1 MTVVVAAKPWGVT
14 TLVRLHGAC
23 HAKPGWRRLWREFRR
38 RQGDWAVDEYFS
50 GRVAERAV
58 LDGLLRDAAAGH
70 GRLGVVVGPGCIGK
84 TALIRQFL
92 DGTQPRIRW
101 VCADEDEAAL
111 PGGLLEQF
119 GLAVE
124 GTGTDPL
131 RAGAALLVT
140 LRQWARNGG
149 APGVIV
155 VDNAQWGDQLSLRAL
170 SYALR
175 RLRDAPL
182 LSLIAV
188 RDDEFGRLPE
198 GLVRLMN
205 DLGTRLEIS
214 GLDTTEIKA
223 LAERIGIGPV
233 PSRAARRLLEHT
245 GGVPQYVR
253 EVLHAVPRE
262 SLRTALCAPDVLLP
276 APKSLE
282 ARMLTALAGCAGP
295 ARRLVAAA
303 AVLGTRCRLADAAE
317 LASLADPL
325 PALQEAASAGL
336 LAEVPAVDGRCCE
349 FPNASIHAAVY
360 ECVGVPE
367 RAALHRQA
375 ARRGSGA
382 QALAHRAAACGGTD
396 AALARDLAAQA
407 RGELA
412 AGRPA
417 SARDLYLAAARVAER
432 GADRDRLL
440 QAAVGLLIDLGETAG
455 AGALAAGITATA
467 LSAARSLLLGR
478 LATAACDPGGARRWL
493 ADPRLA
499 ATWRSGNRA
508 ADRVGSNVVGADA
521 ERADGKD
528 DAAVAAGEFA
538 LLLVAR
544 HQTPEAAAWARR
556 AMAHA
561 WSDVTRAWARVIA
574 AECQA
579 RAGWP
584 DEALASLR
592 AELSRA
598 APDDPGGLLLRAG
611 LGTILFWCDELPA
624 AARHLAAADVADHA
638 ARAPGVPGTAAV
650 PGAAPVPDQALRQLM
665 SAGVR
670 RALADYRAGAW
681 DEAADRAE
689 RLATLATDLDQDSLL
704 ASAHAAAVYPAA
716 ARGLWAAARAHAEA
730 ATSHVVPGDR
740 DQLLEVV
747 NARTALAFATDD
759 PEAVLAAARPVALDL
774 AGYAGGEPALLGF
787 WPLYA
792 YALARVGRV
801 AEAADA
807 LAPFAEL
814 AGARGRRSAIAAVAR
829 VQGFIHAATR
839 RPAAARHAYQ
849 LALANLDDLGMPHE
863 EALTRLDLG
872 RFLRHQGHRRAAQ
885 RELYAARAVFARL
898 GAVPFVI
905 RCDAE
910 LGFDVPTVPAALAA
924 PAAPSVL
931 AISAAPG
938 VRAGPGAPAWP
949 VPLTAR
955 QLAVARAVAA
965 GKSNQQ
971 VARDLYITVKT
982 VEYHVS
988 QIFARL
994 GIDARADIAAAL
1006 PVP

>member
-1 MTVVVAAKPWGVT
+1 
-14 TLVRLHGAC
+14 
-23 HAKPGWRRLWREFRR
+23 
-38 RQGDWAVDEYFS
+38 VDEYFA

-58 LDGLLRDAAAGH
+58 LDGLLRDAAAGQ
-70 GRLGVVVGPGCIGK
+70 GRLGVVAGPGCIGK
-84 TALIRQFL
+84 TALLRQFL
-92 DGTQPRIRW
+92 DDERARVRW
-101 VCADEDEAAL
+101 VCADEDETAL

-119 GLAVE
+119 GLAVQE
-124 GTGTDPL
+124 AGTDPL
-131 RAGAALLVT
+131 RAGAALLMK
-140 LRQWARNGG
+140 LGQWARNDDYPGTT
-149 APGVIV
+149 GVIV
-155 VDNAQWGDQLSLRAL
+155 VDDAQWGDQLSLRAL

-182 LSLIAV
+182 LTLVAV
-188 RDDEFGRLPE
+188 RDDEVGRLPE

-205 DLGTRLEIS
+205 DLGTRLDIA
-214 GLDTTEIKA
+214 GLDPPEIKT
-223 LAERIGIGPV
+223 LAERIGIGPL

-245 GGVPQYVR
+245 GGVPQYVK
-253 EVLHAVPRE
+253 EVLQAVPRE

-282 ARMLTALAGCAGP
+282 ARMLTALAGCAEP
-295 ARRLVAAA
+295 TRRLVAAA

-336 LAEVPAVDGRCCE
+336 LAEVAAVEGRCCE
-349 FPNASIHAAVY
+349 FPNASVRAAVY
-360 ECVGVPE
+360 GCVGVAE

-375 ARRGSGA
+375 ARRSSGA

-407 RGELA
+407 RGEQA

-417 SARDLYLAAARVAER
+417 LASDLYLAAARVAVR
-432 GADRDRLL
+432 GADRDRML

-455 AGALAAGITATA
+455 AGSLAPDIAATA
-467 LSAARSLLLGR
+467 PSAARSLLLGR
-478 LATAACDPGGARRWL
+478 LATAARDPGGARRWL

-499 ATWRSGNRA
+499 ATWRSGNEAPGRA
-508 ADRVGSNVVGADA
+508 GSSVPFSDGA
-521 ERADGKD
+521 D

-538 LLLVAR
+538 LLLRAR
-544 HQTPEAAAWARR
+544 HRTTEAATWARR

-561 WSDVTRAWARVIA
+561 GSDVTRAWVRGIA

-579 RAGWP
+579 RAGQP
-584 DEALASLR
+584 DAALASLR
-592 AELSRA
+592 EEIGRT
-598 APDDPGGLLLRAG
+598 APDGPDGLLLRAG

-624 AARHLAAADVADHA
+624 AVRYLAAADVADRGA
-638 ARAPGVPGTAAV
+638 LVPGAAAV
-650 PGAAPVPDQALRQLM
+650 PGAAPAPDRVLRHLM
-665 SAGVR
+665 AAGVR

-689 RLATLATDLDQDSLL
+689 RLVALATDLDQDSLL

-716 ARGLWAAARAHAEA
+716 GRGLWATARAHANA
-730 ATSHVVPGDR
+730 AASHVSPGDR

-759 PEAVLAAARPVALDL
+759 PEAMLAAVRPVALDL
-774 AGYAGGEPALLGF
+774 AGYVCVEPALLGF

-792 YALARVGRV
+792 HALARVGRV
-801 AEAADA
+801 TEAAA
-807 LAPFAEL
+807 VLAPFAEL
-814 AGARGRRSAIAAVAR
+814 ASARGRGSAIAVTAR
-829 VQGFIHAATR
+829 VQGFIHAAAH
-839 RPAAARHAYQ
+839 RPDAARHAYQ
-849 LALANLDDLGMPHE
+849 LALESLDGLGMPHE

-872 RFLRHQGHRRAAQ
+872 RFLRHQGQRRAAR

-898 GAVPFVI
+898 GAIPFVV
-905 RCDAE
+905 RCDTE
-910 LGFDVPTVPAALAA
+910 LGLDAPTVSAAPVEPSVPAMAAGSAA
-924 PAAPSVL
+924 PAWST
-931 AISAAPG
+931 
-938 VRAGPGAPAWP
+938 
-949 VPLTAR
+949 PLTAR

>member
-1 MTVVVAAKPWGVT
+1 
-14 TLVRLHGAC
+14 
-23 HAKPGWRRLWREFRR
+23 
-38 RQGDWAVDEYFS
+38 VDEYFA

-58 LDGLLRDAAAGH
+58 LDGLLRDATAGQ
-70 GRLGVVVGPGCIGK
+70 GRLGVVVGPAWIGK

-92 DGTQPRIRW
+92 DDSQVRVRW

-111 PGGLLEQF
+111 RGGLLEQF
-119 GLAVE
+119 GLAAE

-131 RAGAALLVT
+131 RAGAALLAT
-140 LRQWARNGG
+140 LRQWTRAPG
-149 APGVIV
+149 APGAAGAAAVIV
-155 VDNAQWGDQLSLRAL
+155 VDDAQWGDQLSLRAL

-182 LSLIAV
+182 LTLVAA

-205 DLGTRLEIS
+205 DLGTRIELS
-214 GLDTTEIKA
+214 GLDLTEIRA
-223 LAERIGIGPV
+223 LAERIGTGPV

-253 EVLHAVPRE
+253 EVLRAVPRE

-282 ARMLTALAGCAGP
+282 ARTLTALARSAGP

-325 PALQEAASAGL
+325 SALQGAASAGL
-336 LAEVPAVDGRCCE
+336 LAEIPAVDGRCCE
-349 FPNASIHAAVY
+349 FPHASIRAAVY
-360 ECVGVPE
+360 GCLGVAE
-367 RAALHRQA
+367 RAELHQRA

-396 AALARDLAAQA
+396 TVLARDLAAQA
-407 RGELA
+407 RDELA
-412 AGRPA
+412 AGRPTPA
-417 SARDLYLAAARVAER
+417 SDLYLAAARVAGR

-440 QAAVGLLIDLGETAG
+440 QTAVGLLIDLGETTG
-455 AGALAAGITATA
+455 AGGLAAEIAATA
-467 LSAARSLLLGR
+467 PSAARSLLLGR
-478 LATAACDPGGARRWL
+478 LATAARDPRGARRWL
-493 ADPRLA
+493 SDRRLA
-499 ATWRSGNRA
+499 ATWRSRDGA
-508 ADRVGSNVVGADA
+508 ASDA
-521 ERADGKD
+521 VTDDGRADGRD
-528 DAAVAAGEFA
+528 DAAAAAGEFA
-538 LLLVAR
+538 LLLLAR
-544 HQTPEAAAWARR
+544 HQTAEAAAWARR
-556 AMAHA
+556 ATTHA
-561 WSDVTRAWARVIA
+561 TADVTRAWARVIA
-574 AECQA
+574 AECRA
-579 RAGWP
+579 RAGRP
-584 DEALASLR
+584 DAALASLR
-592 AELSRA
+592 AELSRT
-598 APDDPGGLLLRAG
+598 APDGPDGLLLRAG

-624 AARHLAAADVADHA
+624 AARHLAGADAADHA
-638 ARAPGVPGTAAV
+638 AFVPGTA
-650 PGAAPVPDQALRQLM
+650 PAPDRGLRQLM
-665 SAGVR
+665 TAGVR

-689 RLATLATDLDQDSLL
+689 RLVTLAADLDQDSLL

-716 ARGLWAAARAHAEA
+716 ARGQWAAARAHADA
-730 ATSHVVPGDR
+730 AASHAVRGDR

-747 NARTALAFATDD
+747 NARTALAFAADD

-774 AGYAGGEPALLGF
+774 AAYTGVEPALLGF
-787 WPLYA
+787 WPLHA
-792 YALARVGRV
+792 LALARAGRV
-801 AEAADA
+801 AEATDVLALFAD
-807 LAPFAEL
+807 LAR
-814 AGARGRRSAIAAVAR
+814 ARGRGSAIAAAAR
-829 VQGFIHAATR
+829 VQGFIHAVER
-839 RPAAARHAYQ
+839 RPDDARHAYQ
-849 LALANLDDLGMPHE
+849 LALASLDGLGMPHE
-863 EALTRLDLG
+863 EALVRLEFG
-872 RFLRHQGHRRAAQ
+872 RFLRHQGQRRAAR

-898 GAVPFVI
+898 GAVPFVV

-910 LGFDVPTVPAALAA
+910 LGLDVPAVPAG
-924 PAAPSVL
+924 PAD
-931 AISAAPG
+931 PG
-938 VRAGPGAPAWP
+938 VPDSPAVAGVAGTSALSA
-949 VPLTAR
+949 PLTAR

-1006 PVP
+1006 PAS